1 MRYAIHQS
9 FLFCIFILP
18 LSYEKSGTFEQELE
32 AGKVNNHRT
41 SFRKELSFSGN
52 DKIYGE
58 PSKFWG
64 WPQCRSFLY
73 PVYCR
78 LLNSIHIVL
87 VLLNKVVVSYGATNK
102 VLIAVCLSSSES
114 TSIDRPSQLFD
125 SLGRYRQMVTRT
137 LDLNQQLEVHL
148 SWLVNASVVSMSGK
162 LVLWRKPLIS

>member
-1 MRYAIHQS
+1 MQFISPSYSA
-9 FLFCIFILP
+9 FLFCRFLMKN
-18 LSYEKSGTFEQELE
+18 LEHLNKSLKQEKWTIIS
-32 AGKVNNHRT
+32 RT
-41 SFRKELSFSGN
+41 SFRKEFSFSGN
-52 DKIYGE
+52 DKIYVE

-78 LLNSIHIVL
+78 LLNSIQIVL
-87 VLLNKVVVSYGATNK
+87 VLLNNVVVSYRATNK

-114 TSIDRPSQLFD
+114 TSIDTPSQLFD